1 MQKVWMMTMDVLD
14 NDSGQSV
21 VMVLLRKEKFVI
33 VEQFQLVVKRVVFR
47 LAHKPHGLVHWKA
60 VLNVAQAKVLIW
72 KIFFIVFSETLGTFK
87 ATQAKTR

>member
-47 LAHKPHGLVHWKA
+47 LAHKPHGLVH
-60 VLNVAQAKVLIW
+60 
-72 KIFFIVFSETLGTFK
+72 
-87 ATQAKTR
+87 